1 MVYNPKHRIKEN
13 KDETANSHFTS
24 EYDVHVHDV
33 LLPSYVGFRHGNLEC
48 GSGQLACALFAV
60 IRIAKVK

>member
-1 MVYNPKHRIKEN
+1 MVYNPKHRIKEK

-24 EYDVHVHDV
+24 EYDVHDV
-33 LLPSYVGFRHGNLEC
+33 LLPSYVGFLHGYREY
-48 GSGQLACALFAV
+48 GSGQVACALFAV